1 MRLFDSD
8 QARRFVIP
16 AFVVAFANLA
26 ALGLL
31 IGYVG
36 ASRAYA
42 VGLHTLFRDH
52 LPAVVVAALVALVMA
67 TAFGRRLGSIREG
80 ALFLLCVF
88 VADVVAGFLPI
99 LVFNEITR
107 HPDLPRVLITETA
120 GGTQLLAAGLG
131 LLLGYRM
138 KSFAVSH
145 PNEERHRASD
155 IPRR

>member
-1 MRLFDSD
+1 MRLLGSD
-8 QARRFVIP
+8 LARRFVIP

-31 IGYVG
+31 IGWVG
-36 ASRAYA
+36 ASRAYS

-52 LPAVVVAALVALVMA
+52 LPAVVVAGLVALVLA
-67 TAFGRRLGSIREG
+67 AAFSRRLGSMGEC
-80 ALFLLCVF
+80 ALFLLYVL

-120 GGTQLLAAGLG
+120 GGTQLLAAGIG
-131 LLLGYRM
+131 LLFGYRM
-138 KSFAVSH
+138 KSFAAGRRR
-145 PNEERHRASD
+145 PPEASSE
-155 IPRR
+155 